1 MEKSSLQ
8 PLVAVRAEWA
18 IPQQLE
24 ALADALSGVGPALA
38 FGESSYNE
46 VPQGCALVLPTSG
59 SSGAPKSVALTA
71 GAVIASAKASHSFL
85 HAEPGD
91 RWSLL
96 LPTTHIAGVN
106 VLLRS
111 LELGTELLG
120 IDDGADFTAIV
131 PTQLHRALNG
141 DVQLLEHLQHAKAVL
156 VGGAATSPELQ
167 EEAAQ
172 NDIRLVAT
180 YGMTE
185 MSGGCVYNGRPLD
198 GVEVRI
204 SDGAIELNG
213 PMKAIGYLGEAPFGD
228 SFFRTS
234 DTGRLENGIL
244 EVIGRIDDQIITG
257 GEKLSLGAVTDFLNA
272 SSPQRF
278 IAIGLPDAEW
288 GQALA
293 IASDGPIDESAVKSA
308 LRQRFG
314 AHASPKR
321 FAANIELPL
330 TALGKPDRRTLAEI
344 FGRLP

>member
-1 MEKSSLQ
+1 M
-8 PLVAVRAEWA
+8 
-18 IPQQLE
+18 
-24 ALADALSGVGPALA
+24 
-38 FGESSYNE
+38 
-46 VPQGCALVLPTSG
+46 
-59 SSGAPKSVALTA
+59 
-71 GAVIASAKASHSFL
+71 
-85 HAEPGD
+85 
-91 RWSLL
+91 
-96 LPTTHIAGVN
+96 
-106 VLLRS
+106 RS

-120 IDDGADFTAIV
+120 VEDGADFTAIV

-167 EEAAQ
+167 EQAAQ
-172 NDIRLVAT
+172 NDIHLVTT

-185 MSGGCVYNGRPLD
+185 MSGGCVYNGHPLR
-198 GVEVRI
+198 GVDVQI

-213 PMKAIGYLGEAPFGD
+213 PMKAIGYLGDTPFGD

-234 DTGRLENGIL
+234 DAGRIENGRL

-257 GEKLSLGAVTDFLNA
+257 GEKLSLGAVTDFLNVG
-272 SSPQRF
+272 STQRF

-308 LRQRFG
+308 LRGRFG